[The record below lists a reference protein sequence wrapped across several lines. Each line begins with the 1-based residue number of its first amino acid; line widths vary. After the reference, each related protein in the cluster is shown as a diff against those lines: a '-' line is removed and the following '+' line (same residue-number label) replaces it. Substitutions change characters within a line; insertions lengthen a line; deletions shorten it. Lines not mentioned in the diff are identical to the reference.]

1 MNNKGIQLQV
11 EMRLASIEAE
21 AAPVPEILISKFE
34 VTVVNEGELEQSEEM
49 HWAGYEVIEGDSLLF
64 DSTHYKRKPV

>member
-49 HWAGYEVIEGDSLLF
+49 HWAGYELTDGDSLLF
-64 DSTHYKRKPV
+64 DSTHFKRKPV